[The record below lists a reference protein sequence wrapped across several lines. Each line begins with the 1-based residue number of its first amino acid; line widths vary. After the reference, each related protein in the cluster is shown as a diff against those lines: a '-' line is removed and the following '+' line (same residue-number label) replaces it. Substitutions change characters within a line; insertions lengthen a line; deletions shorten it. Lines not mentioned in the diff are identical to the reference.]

1 MSHTGEVVN
10 GDARRDMLAKQLEAL
25 GDEPH
30 FTASEDQNIPATDK
44 PSPDKL
50 STEVSTDD
58 RARDETGKF
67 VAKDTKSVKV
77 TEPELPLET
86 SSPQAA
92 PAPVVEPLLWERPP
106 ASWNKKYNLHEP
118 WKTTDPAIRQA
129 LWERE
134 EEMNAGVM
142 PLKEKAKLADQ
153 INEVAAPY
161 MNTIRGMGI
170 DLPKAVQG
178 LMYADNVL
186 RTAPHDQKRAY
197 LLQLAQ
203 SYGIQLGDVTDA
215 PQPSVDPN
223 LQALYAEL
231 NNVRG
236 EVKGWQQRQE
246 EAQKAAQLAE
256 INKFALKAE
265 FFEEARPTMIR
276 LLDSGVA
283 EDIEDAYK
291 KALRLDEN
299 LSEKAALRTQS
310 QAAASQSAAAHKA
323 AQAAK
328 AAAVSV
334 KTSTPGVQTQTKAQ
348 DRRALLEEQFSNS
361 EARV

>member
-1 MSHTGEVVN
+1 MSATGQAN
-10 GDARRDMLAKQLEAL
+10 GDGRRDMLAKQLEAL

-30 FTASEDQNIPATDK
+30 FAAAEDAAPQVVT
-44 PSPDKL
+44 
-50 STEVSTDD
+50 TEVSTEPPTD
-58 RARDETGKF
+58 RARDEAGKF
-67 VAKDTKSVKV
+67 VAKDIKTVKV
-77 TEPELPLET
+77 TEPELPLEG
-86 SSPQAA
+86 SPTTQA
-92 PAPVVEPLLWERPP
+92 APVVEPPLWERPP
-106 ASWNKKYNLHEP
+106 ASWKPEFREP
-118 WKTTDPAIRQA
+118 WKTVDPKVREYF
-129 LWERE
+129 WKRE
-134 EEMNAGVM
+134 EEMSAGVL

-186 RTAPHDQKRAY
+186 RTAPHDQKRDY

-203 SYGIQLGDVTDA
+203 TYGIQLGDVGGHR
-215 PQPSVDPN
+215 QPAVDPN

-231 NNVRG
+231 NTVRG
-236 EVKGWQQRQE
+236 EVKSWQQQQE
-246 EAQKAAQLAE
+246 ESQRAAQLSE
-256 INKFALKAE
+256 INRFALKAE
-265 FFEEARPTMIR
+265 FFEEVRPTMVR
-276 LLDSGVA
+276 LLESGVA

-299 LSEKAALRTQS
+299 LSERASQRTQ
-310 QAAASQSAAAHKA
+310 ALETTTQSAAADKA
-323 AQAAK
+323 AKAAK

-334 KTSTPGVQTQTKAQ
+334 KTSTPGVSTITKAQ
-348 DRRALLEEQFSNS
+348 DRRALLEEQFSSS